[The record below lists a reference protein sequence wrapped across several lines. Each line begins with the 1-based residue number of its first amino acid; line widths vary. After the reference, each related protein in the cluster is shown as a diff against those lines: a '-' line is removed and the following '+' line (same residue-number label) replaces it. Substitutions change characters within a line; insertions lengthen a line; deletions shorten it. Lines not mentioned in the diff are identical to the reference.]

1 MEKVLDTNNVPLFFT
16 ATVQQQLLPMKM
28 ALMTFH
34 IWINL
39 LLAEIVR
46 YNLFDKRLLRL
57 RWFLMFE
64 LNISPVYLKLFISL
78 MFFNCGIAKQ
88 FLHLIKTSTC
98 QFVLQLINVVYYFVF
113 IQGNQKNNDDNECVL
128 LLQIGSWNK

>member
-1 MEKVLDTNNVPLFFT
+1 
-16 ATVQQQLLPMKM
+16 MKM

-39 LLAEIVR
+39 LSAEIVR

-88 FLHLIKTSTC
+88 FLHLIKTITC